1 MRSVGL
7 FSGPCEPLKGF
18 DMDGTLCCRWVESS
32 GGEAVR
38 WPMLEVGETAV
49 GRGRGEPWSLLE
61 VTSRSAAR
69 AGEVGA
75 VVARP
80 PPARRWRSL
89 EEEDLGPL
97 RLCPR
102 SRGALGS
109 GAPPGLMHGRGF
121 ELEVMPYGV

>member
-1 MRSVGL
+1 M
-7 FSGPCEPLKGF
+7 
-18 DMDGTLCCRWVESS
+18 
-32 GGEAVR
+32 
-38 WPMLEVGETAV
+38 
-49 GRGRGEPWSLLE
+49 
-61 VTSRSAAR
+61 
-69 AGEVGA
+69 
-75 VVARP
+75 ARP
-80 PPARRWRSL
+80 PLARGRLSL

>member
-1 MRSVGL
+1 
-7 FSGPCEPLKGF
+7 
-18 DMDGTLCCRWVESS
+18 
-32 GGEAVR
+32 
-38 WPMLEVGETAV
+38 MLEVGETAV

-61 VTSRSAAR
+61 VTSRSAAS
-69 AGEVGA
+69 AGEAGA

-80 PPARRWRSL
+80 PLARGRLSL

-121 ELEVMPYGV
+121 ELEVMPYGVQGQATFQEAHLMGDAGVWPCRAAVGGL